1 MLDSPWNWIL
11 TVLFTVTGVICLW
24 HIAAST
30 EHRGHRDEARG
41 IDALHLAMSV
51 AMIVMIWWPPGTTG
65 TWVQVAVF
73 AVIGAAILIGGLR
86 ATRWPVRVD
95 SVAHVLLA
103 VAMIWMLAAMPLIM
117 GHDPAA
123 SPGGHA
129 GHGGVT
135 TSSTSQSAASTAIST
150 PVAAITW
157 TLVAI
162 SAVCAIWWV
171 RRLFAAPRG
180 VLHAGCHVLMASG
193 MALMLV
199 EMMP

>member
-1 MLDSPWNWIL
+1 MLGSPWDWIL
-11 TVLFTVTGVICLW
+11 TVLFAITGVICLW
-24 HIAAST
+24 HLALSA
-30 EHRGHRDEARG
+30 EHREHAVEVRG
-41 IDALHLAMSV
+41 VDALHLAMSV

-65 TWVQVAVF
+65 TWVQVALF

-117 GHDPAA
+117 GYDPASGA
-123 SPGGHA
+123 GGHA
-129 GHGGVT
+129 GHGAVP
-135 TSSTSQSAASTAIST
+135 AASTGPAASVEIST

-157 TLVAI
+157 TLVAV

-180 VLHAGCHVLMASG
+180 VLHAGCHVLMATG